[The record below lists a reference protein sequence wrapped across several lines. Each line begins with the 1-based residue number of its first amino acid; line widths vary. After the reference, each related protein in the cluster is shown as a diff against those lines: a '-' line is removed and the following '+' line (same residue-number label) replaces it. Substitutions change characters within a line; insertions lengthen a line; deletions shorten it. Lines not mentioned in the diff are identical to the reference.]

1 VPQMRTCAAS
11 VIVVL
16 VLVWLAVLSCYDI
29 RERRLPNLL
38 TLPGAGV
45 ILLAGAVAGRGLPA
59 LGGAAALT
67 VVYLL
72 VHLVAPAALGA
83 GDVKLAIGLGGLA
96 GCFGVEVWFLAAL
109 AAPLLTALWGVV
121 TRLFGGAGA
130 AASVP
135 HGPSM
140 CVATAGA
147 AGLAL
152 LG

>member
-1 VPQMRTCAAS
+1 MRIGAA
-11 VIVVL
+11 VL
-16 VLVWLAVLSCYDI
+16 VLVWLVVLSRYDL

-45 ILLAGAVAGRGLPA
+45 ILLAGALAGRGLPA
-59 LGGAAALT
+59 LAGAAALT
-67 VVYLL
+67 GVYLL
-72 VHLVAPAALGA
+72 VHLVAPSAMGA

-109 AAPLLTALWGVV
+109 AAPLLTALWGGVAMLWGV
-121 TRLFGGAGA
+121 RT
-130 AASVP
+130 VP